1 MPCRRVGN
9 TLGPST
15 ALVFLLTGCTQGGL
29 APRGSEAVRIADVFW
44 ALVIAGGIVTV
55 IVLAAWG
62 WGVRRS
68 TTVAA
73 DEDTDAEHD
82 DSLLE
87 RRFLIGG
94 GILLPAVVV
103 TGFFGV
109 QIATTMAQPQD
120 GDVVIEVI
128 GHQYWWDVRYQNVPG
143 VEPFATANEIHI
155 PTGTQVQ
162 MVLRSED
169 VIHSLWVPQ
178 LAGKV
183 DLVPGRESQMVF
195 SADEPGTYPGY
206 CAEFC
211 GLQHAWMKFDVV
223 AVEPQAFQRWAERH
237 AGPAPEPTGDQEAD
251 GREVFLG
258 HSCVGCHT
266 IRGVSQAADT
276 APDLTHLAS
285 RNEIGAGILPL
296 TEEHLTAFVVNPQA
310 VKPGVHMPPQPLT
323 ADEADALVAYLMS
336 LE

>member
-1 MPCRRVGN
+1 MPCRRVRGAA
-9 TLGPST
+9 GHVA
-15 ALVFLLTGCTQGGL
+15 ALVPLLAGCTQGGL
-29 APRGSEAVRIADVFW
+29 APRGAEAMRISGVFW
-44 ALVIAGGIVTV
+44 ALVIVGGIVAI
-55 IVLAAWG
+55 IVLATWG
-62 WGVRRS
+62 WGLRRS
-68 TTVAA
+68 IGTAA
-73 DEDTDAEHD
+73 EDPDAEPE
-82 DSLLE
+82 DSPLE
-87 RRFLIGG
+87 RRFLVGG
-94 GILLPAVVV
+94 GIVLPAVVLA
-103 TGFFGV
+103 GFFGV
-109 QIATTMAQPQD
+109 QIATTVAQPQD

-128 GHQYWWDVRYQNVPG
+128 GHQYWWEVRYQDVPG

-183 DLVPGRESQMVF
+183 DLVPGRESGMVF

-211 GLQHAWMKFDVV
+211 GLQHAWMKFEVV
-223 AVEPQAFQRWAERH
+223 AVEPGVFQGWAERQ
-237 AGPAPEPTGDQEAD
+237 AAPAHRPAIGREAD

-266 IRGVSQAADT
+266 IRGVADQSD
-276 APDLTHLAS
+276 AGPDLTHLAS
-285 RNEIGAGILPL
+285 RNEIGGGILPL
-296 TEEHLTAFVVNPQA
+296 TDEHLRAFVVNPQA
-310 VKPGVHMPPQPLT
+310 VKPGAHMPPQPLT
-323 ADEADALVAYLMS
+323 ADEADALVSYLMS